1 MLSVRLYKK
10 YTMLHGF
17 MTRLIRKK
25 HFLGSGRLYSDSNCR
40 LILAKNSNIYI
51 QSKLKLSANSM
62 CLNGR
67 SSIIRIDQ
75 GGKIKIMDEA
85 SIFYGADIIVFK
97 NAELQIGKSFIN
109 SDCKIRCHRSITI
122 GDGCAI
128 SHDLTIMDS
137 DAHYLNGDN
146 HTAPVVIGDHVWIGS
161 RVMILNGVTIGEG
174 AVIAAGSVVTKDI
187 PAYAVTAG
195 VPARVIEEHVEWSE

>member
-10 YTMLHGF
+10 YTALHGSIIK
-17 MTRLIRKK
+17 LIHKK
-25 HFLGSGRLYSDSNCR
+25 HFCGNGKLSSDRNCR
-40 LILAKNSNIYI
+40 FILDKNSQIHI
-51 QSKLKLSANSM
+51 QSKLNLSGNSM

-75 GGKIKIMDEA
+75 NGKIKITDET

-97 NAELQIGKSFIN
+97 NARLQIGKSFIN
-109 SDCKIRCHRSITI
+109 SDCKIRCHLSITI

-146 HTAPVVIGDHVWIGS
+146 HTAPVVIGNHVWIGS
-161 RVMILNGVTIGEG
+161 KVIILSGVTIGEG
-174 AVIAAGSVVTKDI
+174 AVIAAGAVVTKDI
-187 PAYAVTAG
+187 PPHALAVG
-195 VPARVIEEHVEWSE
+195 VPARVIEKQVTWSE